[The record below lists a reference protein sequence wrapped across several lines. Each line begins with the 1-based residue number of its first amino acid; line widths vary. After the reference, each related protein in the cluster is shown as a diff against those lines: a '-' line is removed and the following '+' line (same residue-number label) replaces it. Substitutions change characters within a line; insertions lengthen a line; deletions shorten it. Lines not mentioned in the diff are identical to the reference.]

1 MVDKFKRILRVD
13 SDEDTEDLHNKYK
26 VFLFSIL
33 RRRNGAIW
41 ERFLTYILEMFSLIS
56 SCLFPDASNFNS

>member
-26 VFLFSIL
+26 VFSI
-33 RRRNGAIW
+33 
-41 ERFLTYILEMFSLIS
+41 SL
-56 SCLFPDASNFNS
+56 

>member
-26 VFLFSIL
+26 VGI
-33 RRRNGAIW
+33 IC
-41 ERFLTYILEMFSLIS
+41 I
-56 SCLFPDASNFNS
+56 